1 MAPADAPQP
10 IHLAGTREV
19 VLDAYGV
26 FLSPEASDS
35 ESPHR
40 RYLQYAGSVPMGLA
54 ECICLWDKRLRHGSV
69 EEQTGLSDT
78 FS

>member
-40 RYLQYAGSVPMGLA
+40 RPLQYAGTVPVMLA
-54 ECICLWDKRLRHGSV
+54 ECIWLWDNDLRYPPTWGYS
-69 EEQTGLSDT
+69 G
-78 FS
+78 